1 MHANRELCEYGF
13 TGGEEKQYFNTHI
26 NTYARKGTHI
36 HVARGRLIVERRI
49 VMRQSFVIF

>member
-26 NTYARKGTHI
+26 NTYAQKGTHI